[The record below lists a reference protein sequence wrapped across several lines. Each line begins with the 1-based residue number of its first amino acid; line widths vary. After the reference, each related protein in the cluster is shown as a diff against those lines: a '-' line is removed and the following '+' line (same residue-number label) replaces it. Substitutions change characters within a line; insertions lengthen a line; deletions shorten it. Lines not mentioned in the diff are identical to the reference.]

1 MDRLNVRNI
10 LRKKNTKVE
19 GNNYNCVLCS
29 QNREE
34 TIFHLFF
41 SCPFSKACWNHLN
54 INWNLDLNFHNMM
67 RSAKQQFPSSFFM
80 EFMVGAW
87 HIWKQRNNLIF
98 RSNVPSLQS
107 WKAGFLWEP
116 PSKLIEC
123 PLTGSPSFCPYS
135 SCIDR

>member
-67 RSAKQQFPSSFFM
+67 KSGKAAVSQLLFHGVHGGSLAHLEAEKQFDFPFKCALSSVL
-80 EFMVGAW
+80 EGWLPLGA
-87 HIWKQRNNLIF
+87 
-98 RSNVPSLQS
+98 SLQAHRMS
-107 WKAGFLWEP
+107 SDRQPLFL
-116 PSKLIEC
+116 SL
-123 PLTGSPSFCPYS
+123 L
-135 SCIDR
+135 